1 MFYHCF
7 FPSFVHHLIPKL
19 SLHIFH
25 FVRIISYIS
34 SLQLHKKIIMIQR
47 LGTTVYFVQVD
58 ARSADLHW
66 SNWAWLLGKVGL
78 SSAMFIWRT
87 DVPGEALSTVMAEA

>member
-19 SLHIFH
+19 SLRIFH
-25 FVRIISYIS
+25 FVSIISYVS
-34 SLQLHKKIIMIQR
+34 SLQLHKKIVMSQR

-66 SNWAWLLGKVGL
+66 PSWAWLLGKVGL
-78 SSAMFIWRT
+78 SSASYVYLGDRCSWGSSFHI
-87 DVPGEALSTVMAEA
+87 DG